1 MVRKGA
7 ERARKAVNKAAEQ
20 AGEAARH
27 MADRVADRMSEVDF
41 SKIDLNRL
49 DPRKMQLPRF
59 DWERGRFISRDAS
72 PALSHSFHA
81 EEVSW
86 PLRLLGWLVNRYIR
100 LCEVT
105 STLSIA
111 GDGPFIQ
118 LQRARQPIILLVWH
132 GRNFQAIP
140 MARLFHSPIT
150 ALTSRSRD
158 GAMIA
163 NVIRPFGYQAIQGS
177 GTGAAAKKKTNPKK
191 RGAQAFRGML
201 KYLKN
206 GEMVLATADV
216 PPGPVFETGPGMVKL
231 AAMSGAAIV
240 PIGASFSPE
249 LPIAGTWDKSK
260 LPLPFAKR
268 SLVFG
273 EPVFVPRE
281 AASKTGDTALEAAC
295 LAVTEALNAAQHDA
309 DAMLGRY
316 EK

>member
-7 ERARKAVNKAAEQ
+7 ERARNVAKNAAKQ
-20 AGEAARH
+20 VKNR
-27 MADRVADRMSEVDF
+27 MAEVDL
-41 SKIDLNRL
+41 SKVDLSKV
-49 DPRKMQLPRF
+49 DPRNIELPRF
-59 DWERGRFISRDAS
+59 DWERGRFVGKDA
-72 PALSHSFHA
+72 PKTIGHSFHA
-81 EEVSW
+81 EDVAW

-100 LCEVT
+100 LCEMTT
-105 STLSIA
+105 SLTIA
-111 GDGPFIQ
+111 GDGPFIE
-118 LQRARQPIILLVWH
+118 LQRNRQACILLVWH

-163 NVIRPFGYQAIQGS
+163 NVIKPFGYESLQGS
-177 GTGAAAKKKTNPKK
+177 GTGAAAKKRTNPKK

-216 PPGPVFETGPGMVKL
+216 PPGPVYETGPGMVKL
-231 AAMSGAAIV
+231 AAMSGAAII

-260 LPLPFAKR
+260 LPLPFGRR

-273 EPVFVPRE
+273 DPVYIDRAVVGKDGDE
-281 AASKTGDTALEAAC
+281 ALTAAC
-295 LAVTEALNAAQHDA
+295 QTVTDALNAVQA
-309 DAMLGRY
+309 DAEHLLG
-316 EK
+316 K

>member
-7 ERARKAVNKAAEQ
+7 ERARKA
-20 AGEAARH
+20 ARQV
-27 MADRVADRMSEVDF
+27 ADRVAEVDL
-41 SKIDLNRL
+41 SKVDLSKV
-49 DPRKMQLPRF
+49 DPRNIDLPRF
-59 DWERGRFISRDAS
+59 DWERGRFVRKDDA
-72 PALSHSFHA
+72 PAIGHSFHA
-81 EEVSW
+81 EDVAW
-86 PLRLLGWLVNRYIR
+86 PLRLLGWLINRYIR
-100 LCEVT
+100 FCEMTTSVT
-105 STLSIA
+105 IA
-111 GDGPFIQ
+111 GDGPFIE
-118 LQRARQPIILLVWH
+118 LQRKRRPIILLVWH

-163 NVIRPFGYQAIQGS
+163 NVIKPFGYDALQGS
-177 GTGAAAKKKTNPKK
+177 GTGKAAGKRTNPKK

-231 AAMSGAAIV
+231 AAMSGAAIM

-260 LPLPFAKR
+260 LPLPFGRR

-273 EPVFVPRE
+273 TPVYIDRDAAGKDE
-281 AASKTGDTALEAAC
+281 ALLDAAC
-295 LAVTEALNAAQHDA
+295 QKVTDALNEVQSEAEAI
-309 DAMLGRY
+309 LG
-316 EK
+316 KA

>member
-7 ERARKAVNKAAEQ
+7 ERARKVVNKAMGQAAEQ
-20 AGEAARH
+20 AGEAARNL
-27 MADRVADRMSEVDF
+27 ADRMSEVDL
-41 SKIDLNRL
+41 SKIDVSRL

-59 DWERGRFISRDAS
+59 DWELGRFVRRDAS

-81 EEVSW
+81 EEVAW
-86 PLRLLGWLVNRYIR
+86 PLRVLGWLVNRYIR

-206 GEMVLATADV
+206 GEIVLATADV

-240 PIGASFSPE
+240 PIGASFNPE

-260 LPLPFAKR
+260 LPLPFARR

-273 EPVFVPRE
+273 EPVFVPRG
-281 AASKTGDTALEAAC
+281 AAAKDNDAAIDDAC
-295 LAVTEALNAAQHDA
+295 RAVTEALNAAQQEA

-316 EK
+316 PK

>member
-1 MVRKGA
+1 MVRETAKQAGQTA
-7 ERARKAVNKAAEQ
+7 KKAAQSMAARARAVELPKP
-20 AGEAARH
+20 
-27 MADRVADRMSEVDF
+27 DL
-41 SKIDLNRL
+41 SKLDLSKV
-49 DPRKMQLPRF
+49 DPRKVDLPRF
-59 DWERGRFISRDAS
+59 DWERGRFVKKDAA
-72 PALSHSFHA
+72 PALSHGFQA
-81 EEVSW
+81 EEVAW

-105 STLSIA
+105 SSVSVA
-111 GDGPFIQ
+111 GDGPFLQ
-118 LQRARQPIILLVWH
+118 LQKANQPCILLVWH

-163 NVIRPFGYQAIQGS
+163 NVIKPFGYEAIQGS
-177 GTGAAAKKKTNPKK
+177 GTGTAAKKKTNPKK

-201 KYLKN
+201 KHLKN

-231 AAMSGAAIV
+231 AAMSGAAII

-249 LPIAGTWDKSK
+249 IPIAGTWDKSR
-260 LPLPFAKR
+260 LPVPFAHR

-273 EPVFVPRE
+273 EPVFVARE
-281 AASKTGDTALEAAC
+281 VAGDDDKLTAAC
-295 LAVTEALNAAQHDA
+295 QTVTDALNKAQGEA
-309 DAMLGRY
+309 ESLLG
-316 EK
+316 K